1 MWANNEGGA
10 RGVRLHCVT
19 HRKGWWQS
27 NSGILPMVLGLRET
41 ARSFLWE
48 REGDQGGNYYFI
60 N

>member
-1 MWANNEGGA
+1 MGWPQS
-10 RGVRLHCVT
+10 RVQLYRVT

-27 NSGILPMVLGLRET
+27 DSGTLPADLGLRET
-41 ARSFLWE
+41 ACSFLWE